1 MQIRRRIVC
10 EEGDVFD
17 EAEQRVAQPCDS
29 MKDGPFCRG
38 LPFSSSVPRHRPFTV
53 DSIVPQHLF
62 GDGVAMASGE
72 GDGQSA
78 EYRQATHTLNQFL
91 EEYYN
96 PQKGLARIS
105 PIEGRL
111 EIGAADPA
119 WTSRDL
125 PFVFS
130 RGLPE
135 GVLATWEGA
144 WQALPAVEGA
154 DPSGRSSSAVR
165 LNSAVGTIRFSRPV
179 VVRHLVVRPPLHAS
193 PGESSDGSHAGYRLN
208 VRARKAGTE
217 AWRSAYVFGGPS
229 SETPPSNCGI
239 GDLVAARWA
248 GDGRRYLAVV
258 IEAHNVSATLGWLDN
273 DHTHRLVRWSRI
285 NSADGSPCRGGQA
298 SGIGGTD
305 ASNGQEATRSKASMR
320 HGPLWRDL
328 ARRVKTV
335 DEISFSV
342 PFGSEG
348 WLIGEVAI
356 AAVKA
361 PAQEAESAD
370 GATSAQ
376 SNDPSSH
383 MVQVYPG
390 PWAQIVKVS
399 SAAVIYNADD
409 MLERGLRLHG
419 VRAGPRQAQVSK
431 DVSHEDSASAEAKG
445 DESARLKLSTSR
457 SVEGLRQ
464 LLRALAD
471 FGADRPPMV
480 RLPAHLSQEQ
490 FLEDAERL
498 AVALDA
504 NKAEVKKYGHFEA
517 FFAIRW
523 DFVTPADALQVAFER
538 WRRAPETQQE
548 AQNSFFEGQTWTGAY
563 FCTQGPTSLTLAVT
577 KVLDGSTGQASIE
590 ADLSFKLKG
599 QKMGGKGGVD
609 LEPVQGSYSVV
620 GRIEAEGRALQLE
633 PIAGSWKNKPKNFV
647 MVGLQGVVSRGAERG
662 FLRYAGSIP
671 IFGCDSF
678 ELTAKRPDDA
688 PPDPSPASKT
698 ALSRLEPA
706 SHHRA
711 LWNSALARLAESLT
725 AAQKR
730 WRLELQAII
739 VEKGSS
745 ASDGADS
752 KQAKTVAQLV
762 EAARSAGLMSL
773 EVTTADGEQFTV
785 KIGDR

>member
-1 MQIRRRIVC
+1 VC

-17 EAEQRVAQPCDS
+17 EAEQRVARPCDS

-38 LPFSSSVPRHRPFTV
+38 LPFSKSVPRHRPFTV

-62 GDGVAMASGE
+62 GDGVAMGSGE

-96 PQKGLARIS
+96 PREGPARIL
-105 PIEGRL
+105 PVEGRL
-111 EIGAADPA
+111 DMGSADPA
-119 WTSRDL
+119 WTSRGL

-154 DPSGRSSSAVR
+154 GPSGRSSSAVR
-165 LNSAVGTIRFSRPV
+165 LNGAVGTIRFSRPV

-193 PGESSDGSHAGYRLN
+193 SGESSDGSHTGYRLN
-208 VRARKAGTE
+208 VRARKAGIE
-217 AWRSAYVFGGPS
+217 AWRSSYVFGGPS

-248 GDGRRYLAVV
+248 GDGRRYLAVL
-258 IEAHNVSATLGWLDN
+258 IEAHNTSATLRWLDN

-285 NSADGSPCRGGQA
+285 NSAEGSPCRDGQA
-298 SGIGGTD
+298 SGVEGID
-305 ASNGQEATRSKASMR
+305 ASNWQESTRSKASR
-320 HGPLWRDL
+320 KLQLLWRDL
-328 ARRVKTV
+328 ARRVKTI

-348 WLIGEVAI
+348 WLVGEVTI

-361 PAQEAESAD
+361 PAQEAEPSD
-370 GATSAQ
+370 GETSAQ

-419 VRAGPRQAQVSK
+419 VASGPRQAPVSK
-431 DVSHEDSASAEAKG
+431 DVSNEDSAGAEAKG
-445 DESARLKLSTSR
+445 DESAQLRLSTSR

-471 FGADRPPMV
+471 FGAERPPMV
-480 RLPAHLSQEQ
+480 RLPPHLSQEQ

-504 NKAEVKKYGHFEA
+504 TKQEVKKYGHFEA

-523 DFVTPADALQVAFER
+523 DFMTSADALQVVFER
-538 WRRAPETQQE
+538 WRRAPDTQQE

-563 FCTQGPTSLTLAVT
+563 FCTQGPTQLTLAVT
-577 KVLDGSTGQASIE
+577 KVLNGSTGQASIE
-590 ADLSFKLKG
+590 AELSFQLKSKKNKDG
-599 QKMGGKGGVD
+599 EDQ
-609 LEPVQGSYSVV
+609 EAVQGSYSVA

-647 MVGLQGVVSRGAERG
+647 MVGLQGVVSRGAVRG

-688 PPDPSPASKT
+688 PPDPEPVSKQP
-698 ALSRLEPA
+698 LSRLIPA
-706 SHHRA
+706 NHQRA

-739 VEKGSS
+739 VEKGS
-745 ASDGADS
+745 ATGDKDS
-752 KQAKTVAQLV
+752 KQKQQQTVAQLV
-762 EAARSAGLMSL
+762 EAARSAGLTSL

-785 KIGDR
+785 KIGGR